1 MGSSRQSV
9 ICMRILGFIF
19 AFTTACCLAQR
30 PKDQL
35 RIANA
40 AQIGISEFYQEIPF
54 VDKGGYFIIP
64 VKIGVETYNY
74 IFDTGGYNTVTTEI
88 MNRNTLPELMQVTV
102 GSANQ
107 LKSKVKL
114 SKIPRLYLGNIPF
127 NGVGV
132 FNFDFEESPVIKCY
146 TDGGLL
152 GKGVIKECV
161 WQIDYE
167 NKVIRLADRVD
178 KMPGLENSM
187 KLNVELDN
195 VFNPFVKVKING
207 QLEKFLLDFGYGGF
221 ISLTEKTAAKISF
234 GAVTEINGEG
244 TIGANGVNYEKTYA
258 VKLNQLRI
266 ADCNFHH
273 PVAFYSKS
281 NNYNLI
287 GSEIAKHFIVTLD
300 FRNKVI
306 LLTPV
311 KDTEE
316 EIFRTFGFD
325 LNLRGDRIY
334 VNRIYKGLSAD
345 KKGLLLNDE
354 ISGINGQGLNPS
366 GSCDRLFEA
375 RQLFR
380 QAESEIN
387 LEIKRAGKIIEILL
401 SKSELE

>member
-1 MGSSRQSV
+1 MAANHQS
-9 ICMRILGFIF
+9 IISIYILGFIF
-19 AFTTACCLAQR
+19 VFTTAFCLAQR

-40 AQIGISEFYQEIPF
+40 AQIGTSEFYQEIPF
-54 VDKGGYFIIP
+54 IDKGGYFIIP
-64 VKIGVETYNY
+64 VKIGTETYNY

-102 GSANQ
+102 GSSNQ
-107 LKSKVKL
+107 LKSKIKL

-127 NGVGV
+127 NDVGV

-167 NKVIRLADRVD
+167 NKVIRLANGLD
-178 KMPGLENSM
+178 KMPNLENSV
-187 KLNVELDN
+187 KINVELDN

-221 ISLTEKTAAKISF
+221 ISLSEKTAAKFSF

-244 TIGANGVNYEKTYA
+244 SIGANGVKNETLYA
-258 VKLNQLRI
+258 VRLNQLTI
-266 ADCNFHH
+266 ADRNFRQA
-273 PVAFYSKS
+273 VAFYSKS

-300 FRNKVI
+300 FKNKII

-311 KDTEE
+311 RDTKEDL
-316 EIFRTFGFD
+316 FRTFGFD
-325 LNLRGDRIY
+325 LNLKEDKIY

-345 KKGLLLNDE
+345 RKGLQLNDE
-354 ISGINGQGLNPS
+354 INSINGQRLSLS

-380 QAESEIN
+380 QAESEVNI
-387 LEIKRAGKIIEILL
+387 EIRRADKIIEILL
-401 SKSELE
+401 SKSELK